1 MPSSLES
8 LREIKLAV
16 ENLIPGLLE
25 NDKKEFQQY
34 LEEYDFLL
42 NRFYHENLELML
54 PEQYRACKEDVE
66 YFLRILTLAM
76 AYYDDIQR

>member
-25 NDKKEFQQY
+25 NEKKEFQQS

-42 NRFYHENLELML
+42 NRFYRENMELMP
-54 PEQYRACKEDVE
+54 PEQYRACKVDVE

-76 AYYDDIQR
+76 AYYDDI